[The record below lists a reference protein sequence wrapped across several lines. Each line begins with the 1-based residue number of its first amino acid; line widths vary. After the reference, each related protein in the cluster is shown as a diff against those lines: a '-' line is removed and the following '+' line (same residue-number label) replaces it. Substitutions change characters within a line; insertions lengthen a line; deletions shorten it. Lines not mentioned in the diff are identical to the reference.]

1 MTVTKSLLACIL
13 LVAAASF
20 PASASSLASASASA
34 GANSC
39 SQSDPNSA
47 SCNVSLIVGSQTAR
61 ASAFANAGW
70 TLSESGTLETTT
82 SGFGSN
88 TSANA
93 SVNFTNS
100 LIVTG
105 VTGSGEIQLVFSGFQ
120 MNVVNSVN
128 GAFVSP
134 VGIQVGS
141 FATAAILPNG
151 SPQTFSTTAPITFG
165 SPTVFAVAFEA
176 FAEGTFFHDG
186 TFAINNADGVLQFPT
201 FVVTDAS
208 GNVLRNASV
217 QFVPEPSTWFFLVLG
232 LAALLVIRKM
242 KVCRTA
248 ADDFLRRPF

>member
-151 SPQTFSTTAPITFG
+151 SPQTFSITAPITFG

-217 QFVPEPSTWFFLVLG
+217 QFVPEPATWFFVALG
-232 LAALLVIRKM
+232 LVALLVVSRVK
-242 KVCRTA
+242 THN
-248 ADDFLRRPF
+248 L